1 MKYFYIY
8 ILASRRNG
16 TLYTGSTDDLANR
29 VWRHKNKAIKGF
41 AATYGV
47 DKLVWFE
54 TYDAREDAFTRER
67 RIKEWKRAWNIELIE
82 KTNPE
87 WTDLFETLNR

>member
-1 MKYFYIY
+1 MKYFYVY

-29 VWRHKNKAIKGF
+29 VWQHKNKVIKGF
-41 AATYGV
+41 TATYGV

-54 TYDAREDAFTRER
+54 TYDTREDAFTRER
-67 RIKEWKRAWNIELIE
+67 RIKEWKRPWKIELIE